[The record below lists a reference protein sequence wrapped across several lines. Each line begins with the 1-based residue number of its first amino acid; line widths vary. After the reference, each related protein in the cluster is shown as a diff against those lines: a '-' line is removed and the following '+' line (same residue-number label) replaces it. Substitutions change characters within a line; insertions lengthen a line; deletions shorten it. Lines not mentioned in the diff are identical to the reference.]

1 MQSNKDTFMH
11 NPFLN
16 PVDYSLFPNIR
27 KDRHSK
33 KKTLRNIRNWHKPG
47 STDKTCLKRDFSI
60 TFGSKT
66 HLYVRN
72 VLQEDYKPASRI
84 RNAFTMNK
92 RRSSTVCIRK
102 ATSLNLLEIDER

>member
-33 KKTLRNIRNWHKPG
+33 KKHSETSEIGTNLAALIKP
-47 STDKTCLKRDFSI
+47 
-60 TFGSKT
+60 
-66 HLYVRN
+66 V
-72 VLQEDYKPASRI
+72 
-84 RNAFTMNK
+84 
-92 RRSSTVCIRK
+92 
-102 ATSLNLLEIDER
+102 

>member
-33 KKTLRNIRNWHKPG
+33 KKPLRNIRNWHKPG
-47 STDKTCLKRDFSI
+47 STDKTCLKRDFSSHLGARP
-60 TFGSKT
+60 TFMSEMCSKKIIN
-66 HLYVRN
+66 L
-72 VLQEDYKPASRI
+72 PAESE
-84 RNAFTMNK
+84 M
-92 RRSSTVCIRK
+92 
-102 ATSLNLLEIDER
+102 LLP